1 MKFGVTNIGGWM
13 DTDGIRAAAARRRHA
28 RRRDTRLLAALVTVV
43 TLAVSGAVGY
53 AVQPAAP
60 GGADGDLRV
69 VTTTNFLDDTVR
81 RIGGDDVTTVRLM
94 GPGVDPH
101 LYQAKASDLDEMR
114 SADAVIAVGLYL
126 EGSLQR
132 TLDEV
137 ARGKPVLFAG
147 EAIPKRRL
155 LSPPAGAAPEE
166 EHDPHVWFDPR
177 LWVYVVDAITKEL
190 AELDPANAAAYQR
203 RGAGYRAEVLAMAR
217 DVRSLIQRIP
227 EGKRQIVTSHDAFR
241 YFGRAFG
248 MEVVAIQGISTQQEA
263 TTADIS
269 RVAARIT
276 RSGVRSVFVETSV
289 SRQTLEAVLA
299 AARRQGGDVRI
310 GGELYSDAAGE
321 DGTPQG
327 TYLGMVRANAQRLVE
342 GLA

>member
-1 MKFGVTNIGGWM
+1 MANIGGQM
-13 DTDGIRAAAARRRHA
+13 DTDETRSLALRRRRA
-28 RRRDTRLLAALVTVV
+28 RRRDARLLTALGIVFA
-43 TLAVSGAVGY
+43 LAVSGAVGY
-53 AVQPAAP
+53 AVQPGGSGP
-60 GGADGDLRV
+60 GDGALRV

-114 SADAVIAVGLYL
+114 SADAVIAVGLFL

-137 ARGKPVLFAG
+137 ARSKPVLFAG
-147 EAIPKRRL
+147 EAIPERLL
-155 LSPPAGAAPEE
+155 LSPPADAAPEE
-166 EHDPHVWFDPR
+166 EHDPHVWFDPQ
-177 LWVYVVDAITKEL
+177 LWVHVVDAITGEL
-190 AELDPANAAAYQR
+190 SELDPANAADYRR
-203 RGAGYRAEVLAMAR
+203 RGAAYRADVLAMAR
-217 DVRSLIQRIP
+217 DVRALIERIP
-227 EGKRQIVTSHDAFR
+227 ERKRQIVTSHDAFR

-248 MEVVAIQGISTQQEA
+248 MDVVAIQGISTQQEA
-263 TTADIS
+263 TTTDIS
-269 RVAARIT
+269 RVAARIA

-299 AARRQGGDVRI
+299 AVRRQGGDVRI
-310 GGELYSDAAGE
+310 GGELYSDAAGD
-321 DGTPQG
+321 DGTPEG
-327 TYLGMVRANAQRLVE
+327 TYLGMVRANAHRLVE